1 MIKVKVESIRV
12 SLINQNRL
20 VVLRELEG
28 LRYLAIWIGPFEA
41 EAITIGLKGTEI
53 DRPLTHDLLRGAIEQ
68 LDAQIDSVMINHL
81 QEDTFFARIVLTR
94 EGTEEA
100 LEIDARPSDAI
111 ALAVRADVA
120 IYVAESVMDT
130 AGQTPSEEEEGAAVT
145 SVKDK
150 AEVDEAED
158 AVGLDLFRDFFDGL
172 EIGEEGAP
180 DADESSSEDESPS
193 EEEEPDAG
201 D

>member
-68 LDAQIDSVMINHL
+68 LDAQIESVVINHL
-81 QEDTFFARIVLTR
+81 QEDTFLCTH
-94 EGTEEA
+94 
-100 LEIDARPSDAI
+100 
-111 ALAVRADVA
+111 RADSRRCGGSA
-120 IYVAESVMDT
+120 
-130 AGQTPSEEEEGAAVT
+130 
-145 SVKDK
+145 
-150 AEVDEAED
+150 
-158 AVGLDLFRDFFDGL
+158 
-172 EIGEEGAP
+172 
-180 DADESSSEDESPS
+180 
-193 EEEEPDAG
+193 
-201 D
+201 